1 MSRVVLS
8 IRNSA
13 RAIKRVM
20 VNETVASGG
29 WRCVLVTVQPEKQN
43 HFGCVCVCVRACEC
57 VCVCVKYTMYIIY
70 KNLTSGK

>member
-13 RAIKRVM
+13 QAFKKVM
-20 VNETVASGG
+20 VNKTVASGG

-43 HFGCVCVCVRACEC
+43 HFVCVCEIYN
-57 VCVCVKYTMYIIY
+57 VC
-70 KNLTSGK
+70 NLQEFDIRK

>member
-20 VNETVASGG
+20 VNKTVASGG

-43 HFGCVCVCVRACEC
+43 HFGGVCVRVCVCAR
-57 VCVCVKYTMYIIY
+57 VCVKYTIYIIY